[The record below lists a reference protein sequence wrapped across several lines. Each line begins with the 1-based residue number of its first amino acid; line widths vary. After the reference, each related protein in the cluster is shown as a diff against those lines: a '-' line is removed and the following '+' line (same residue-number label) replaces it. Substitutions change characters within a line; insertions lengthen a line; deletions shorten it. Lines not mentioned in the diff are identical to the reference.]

1 MYLANPL
8 ALPINSN
15 PGMVFPPKEFTATTD
30 MARMA
35 ARVLSGILEHKA
47 VLDRR
52 ALPLERATSREKG
65 QPLCMAQYY
74 RLLTS
79 CRIPGRPADTL
90 FSSLVED
97 HIPEEE
103 HVIVACRSQLYEVKV
118 KANGR
123 PLSEAELARQMMRVL
138 QEAPSVSSPIATP
151 PIGLLTAERRDT
163 WADVRAKLR
172 RHETNVRSLEKIER
186 ALMVVCFDEPLPL
199 DFNYSADGMSLYQG
213 KVGHFAGNRDET
225 NMAHQTLHGGGSFY
239 NSGNRWFDKTVQFII
254 TSDGVCGLCY
264 EHSPSEGIAVVQL
277 MEKLLKNVGDL
288 SDTAGQPPLVADG
301 PLPHPPQRLQWI
313 IEEEM
318 KRNIKMAAQNIDRAI
333 EDLDFYVF
341 RFTDYGKEFIKSCRV
356 SPDAYIQL
364 ALQLAYYRLH
374 NCLTAT
380 YESAST
386 RRFQL
391 GRVDCIRSATVEALE
406 WARAMVRAEEE
417 EGEDYMRRIQGGDAY
432 EDDYMG
438 GKRVTFNLSNEK
450 RRIELMEAALR
461 RQTEITIENILGEG
475 IDIHLLGLRE
485 AAKEAGEVLP
495 VLFRDDE
502 AFRLANHFSLSTS
515 QIPMTMDC
523 FMGYGPVV
531 PDGYGASYC
540 PHPDSIVFCL
550 SAFRAFEPTD
560 TWKFSQSLTCSLKAM
575 SHLMQRRAQTASD
588 RK

>member
-35 ARVLSGILEHKA
+35 ARVLHGILEHKSI
-47 VLDRR
+47 LDRR

-79 CRIPGRPADTL
+79 CRIPGRPADVL
-90 FSSLVED
+90 FSSLVEGA
-97 HIPEEE
+97 IPEEE
-103 HVIVACRSQLYEVKV
+103 HVIVACRSQLYAVKV

-123 PLSEAELARQMMRVL
+123 PLPEEEMAQQMMRVL

-163 WADVRAKLR
+163 WADVRARLR
-172 RHETNVRSLEKIER
+172 RHETNLRSLEKIER
-186 ALMVVCFDEPLPL
+186 SLMIICFDEPLPL
-199 DFNYSADGMSLYQG
+199 DYNYSADGISLYRG
-213 KVGHFAGNRDET
+213 KIGHFAGNRDET
-225 NMAHQTLHGGGSFY
+225 NMAHQMLHGGGSFY
-239 NSGNRWFDKTVQFII
+239 NSGNRWFDKTVQFVI

-277 MEKLLKNVGDL
+277 MEKLLKN
-288 SDTAGQPPLVADG
+288 TADVPFNQPLATDVKLA
-301 PLPHPPQRLQWI
+301 HPPQRLQWI
-313 IEEEM
+313 IEEDV
-318 KRNIKMAAQNIDRAI
+318 RRSIKLAAQNIDRAI

-374 NCLTAT
+374 DCLTAT

-386 RRFQL
+386 RRFLL
-391 GRVDCIRSATVEALE
+391 GRVDCIRSSTIEALE
-406 WARAMVRAEEE
+406 WVRAMRQAEDENEE
-417 EGEDYMRRIQGGDAY
+417 LDYTRRSDSTSDSYQGS
-432 EDDYMG
+432 DYLG

-485 AAKEAGEVLP
+485 AAKEAGETLP
-495 VLFRDDE
+495 LLFRDDE

-560 TWKFSQSLTCSLKAM
+560 TWKFSQSLTYSLKTMA
-575 SHLMQRRAQTASD
+575 HLMQRRAQTGGD